1 MVPGRFDRFWDNA
14 GDILGKEAIGVLYSL
29 VIAGPFMFLA
39 ALALLGDAHRR
50 RRADHRLLEE
60 TG

>member
-1 MVPGRFDRFWDNA
+1 
-14 GDILGKEAIGVLYSL
+14 VLYAL
-29 VIAGPFMFLA
+29 VIAGPFL
-39 ALALLGDAHRR
+39 LLGALLFVGERIRR